1 MKHVSF
7 KVRWYMTVFNVV
19 EHERIWVE
27 GLNRGDISAADSV
40 FATDCTVH
48 ITGVA
53 QPIRGAAA

>member
-1 MKHVSF
+1 
-7 KVRWYMTVFNVV
+7 MTVFNVV